1 MKKIWHLKE
10 IESHEISRLNSELKI
25 SDTLSKVFINRG
37 IKSKKEAQDFFLP
50 TLEKLPNPFLMEGV
64 KKSVSRIIEAINSK
78 EKIVVYGDFD
88 CDGITSTAILYSFL
102 SSLGCNIKSYNPDR
116 LEEGYGINIE
126 SINQLAADGYSLFIT
141 TDCGI
146 SENEVITKSKNLE
159 VDFIITD
166 HHTIP
171 TVLPDAFSIINP
183 KLSNCEYPY
192 KDICAAGVIFNLIVA
207 IRSGLREDGFFDD
220 IAEPNLARY
229 LDLVSIGT
237 IADSMPITGVNRIFV
252 SNGLLEIKNTTR
264 KGLKHLISKNKDRFS
279 VRDVSFDI
287 APKINA
293 AGRVGKASNAVN
305 LLVSDDDDEIEKL
318 AAIIQSNNQIRQQIQ
333 EQVFSEADQ
342 IAKEKFLKNPKK
354 SSLVLYSKDWHPGVL
369 GIIASRIVKQYGV
382 PCAILSSKNSVA
394 KGSLRT
400 SNSLNLYKVLEEC
413 SDLLIQF
420 GGHSAAAGVTLQED
434 KIEFFENRF
443 EEIISNHDF
452 ITGETIEI
460 DSLIEPSEINI
471 SFLSDIEKMEPFGKG
486 NPYPIFLLKNAMVDS
501 KKVLKEKH
509 LEIYLSKNNNK
520 MRAIW
525 FNFSKEVDISKE
537 IDIVFTIQRDSF
549 KGNDNINL
557 NILDLDCP

>member
-394 KGSLRT
+394 KIG
-400 SNSLNLYKVLEEC
+400 
-413 SDLLIQF
+413 
-420 GGHSAAAGVTLQED
+420 
-434 KIEFFENRF
+434 
-443 EEIISNHDF
+443 
-452 ITGETIEI
+452 
-460 DSLIEPSEINI
+460 
-471 SFLSDIEKMEPFGKG
+471 
-486 NPYPIFLLKNAMVDS
+486 
-501 KKVLKEKH
+501 
-509 LEIYLSKNNNK
+509 
-520 MRAIW
+520 RA
-525 FNFSKEVDISKE
+525 SCRERV
-537 IDIVFTIQRDSF
+537 
-549 KGNDNINL
+549 
-557 NILDLDCP
+557 

>member
-305 LLVSDDDDEIEKL
+305 LLVSDDDDEMEEYL
-318 AAIIQSNNQIRQQIQ
+318 QRWGG
-333 EQVFSEADQ
+333 ED
-342 IAKEKFLKNPKK
+342 AKEDVEEAALAFFQKAG
-354 SSLVLYSKDWHPGVL
+354 PGRGPGLSPGLCEARALAWTSARALNSVL
-369 GIIASRIVKQYGV
+369 GPVKPLPWPEPGW
-382 PCAILSSKNSVA
+382 PRSWA
-394 KGSLRT
+394 LR
-400 SNSLNLYKVLEEC
+400 SQAPG
-413 SDLLIQF
+413 LL
-420 GGHSAAAGVTLQED
+420 GPDPGLGPWVE
-434 KIEFFENRF
+434 
-443 EEIISNHDF
+443 
-452 ITGETIEI
+452 
-460 DSLIEPSEINI
+460 
-471 SFLSDIEKMEPFGKG
+471 
-486 NPYPIFLLKNAMVDS
+486 
-501 KKVLKEKH
+501 
-509 LEIYLSKNNNK
+509 
-520 MRAIW
+520 
-525 FNFSKEVDISKE
+525 
-537 IDIVFTIQRDSF
+537 
-549 KGNDNINL
+549 
-557 NILDLDCP
+557 

>member
-460 DSLIEPSEINI
+460 DSLIELSEINI

-557 NILDLDCP
+557 NILDLDYP

>member
-220 IAEPNLARY
+220 IA
-229 LDLVSIGT
+229 GT
-237 IADSMPITGVNRIFV
+237 
-252 SNGLLEIKNTTR
+252 
-264 KGLKHLISKNKDRFS
+264 
-279 VRDVSFDI
+279 
-287 APKINA
+287 
-293 AGRVGKASNAVN
+293 
-305 LLVSDDDDEIEKL
+305 
-318 AAIIQSNNQIRQQIQ
+318 
-333 EQVFSEADQ
+333 
-342 IAKEKFLKNPKK
+342 
-354 SSLVLYSKDWHPGVL
+354 
-369 GIIASRIVKQYGV
+369 
-382 PCAILSSKNSVA
+382 
-394 KGSLRT
+394 
-400 SNSLNLYKVLEEC
+400 
-413 SDLLIQF
+413 
-420 GGHSAAAGVTLQED
+420 
-434 KIEFFENRF
+434 
-443 EEIISNHDF
+443 
-452 ITGETIEI
+452 
-460 DSLIEPSEINI
+460 
-471 SFLSDIEKMEPFGKG
+471 
-486 NPYPIFLLKNAMVDS
+486 
-501 KKVLKEKH
+501 
-509 LEIYLSKNNNK
+509 
-520 MRAIW
+520 
-525 FNFSKEVDISKE
+525 
-537 IDIVFTIQRDSF
+537 
-549 KGNDNINL
+549 
-557 NILDLDCP
+557 

>member
-25 SDTLSKVFINRG
+25 CDTLSKVFINRG

-333 EQVFSEADQ
+333 EQFFSEADQ

-460 DSLIEPSEINI
+460 DSLIELSEINI

>member
-460 DSLIEPSEINI
+460 DSLIELSEINI

>member
-1 MKKIWHLKE
+1 
-10 IESHEISRLNSELKI
+10 
-25 SDTLSKVFINRG
+25 
-37 IKSKKEAQDFFLP
+37 
-50 TLEKLPNPFLMEGV
+50 
-64 KKSVSRIIEAINSK
+64 
-78 EKIVVYGDFD
+78 
-88 CDGITSTAILYSFL
+88 
-102 SSLGCNIKSYNPDR
+102 
-116 LEEGYGINIE
+116 
-126 SINQLAADGYSLFIT
+126 
-141 TDCGI
+141 
-146 SENEVITKSKNLE
+146 
-159 VDFIITD
+159 
-166 HHTIP
+166 
-171 TVLPDAFSIINP
+171 
-183 KLSNCEYPY
+183 
-192 KDICAAGVIFNLIVA
+192 
-207 IRSGLREDGFFDD
+207 
-220 IAEPNLARY
+220 
-229 LDLVSIGT
+229 
-237 IADSMPITGVNRIFV
+237 MPITGVNRIFV

-434 KIEFFENRF
+434 KIEFFENKF

-460 DSLIEPSEINI
+460 DSLIELSEINI
-471 SFLSDIEKMEPFGKG
+471 PFLSDIEKMEPFGKG

>member
-10 IESHEISRLNSELKI
+10 IESNEISRLNSELKI

-460 DSLIEPSEINI
+460 DSLIELSEINI

>member
-207 IRSGLREDGFFDD
+207 IRSGLRKDGFFDD

-460 DSLIEPSEINI
+460 DSLIELSEINI

>member
-166 HHTIP
+166 QHTIP

-460 DSLIEPSEINI
+460 DSLIELSEINI
-471 SFLSDIEKMEPFGKG
+471 PFLSDIEKMEPFGKG

>member
-229 LDLVSIGT
+229 LDLVSMGT

-460 DSLIEPSEINI
+460 DSLIELSEINI